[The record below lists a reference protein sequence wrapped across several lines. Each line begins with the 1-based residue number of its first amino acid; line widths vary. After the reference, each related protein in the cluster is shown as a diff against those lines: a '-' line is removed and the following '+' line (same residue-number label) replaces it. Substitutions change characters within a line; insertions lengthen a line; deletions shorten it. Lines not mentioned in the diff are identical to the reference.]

1 MGGTGGAGEPGGPQ
15 AYAMSLTMAWQL
27 GLPLMEAS
35 GTPRTTLLLLSLQ
48 VVRLLMV
55 SQDSPLLTML

>member
-1 MGGTGGAGEPGGPQ
+1 
-15 AYAMSLTMAWQL
+15 MSLMMVWQL

-35 GTPRTTLLLLSLQ
+35 GTPWTTCPLPSLQ

-55 SQDSPLLTML
+55 SQDRPLL